1 MGKQIIEA
9 ISKAFNRGLSVGK
22 DTVHGFDNSHFI
34 KTALKEEIE
43 DALRKLIASQQAIEV
58 GRANLCEKC
67 GNPLIMGVCETGCG
81 HIVNQPTA

>member
-1 MGKQIIEA
+1 MTCYNCTPIPRPGYHAIQAIIHKGIPYCTEC
-9 ISKAFNRGLSVGK
+9 GK
-22 DTVHGFDNSHFI
+22 DVTCELDVEKICGG
-34 KTALKEEIE
+34 
-43 DALRKLIASQQAIEV
+43 ASQQAIEV